1 MGDPE
6 RLHQPD
12 ELKRFKYSLI
22 LPFLFVV
29 LLWTIKIVEFS
40 GDFNLFRYGV
50 YPRNANGLF
59 GVILSPLIHSDFNHL
74 LSNSIPLLILGTGI
88 IYFYRELAYRVVGF
102 VWLISG
108 SCVWVGAR
116 ESYHIGASGLIYG
129 LAAFLFL
136 SGVIR
141 RDIRLAAISL
151 IVVFLYGGMVWG
163 VFPLFPQIS
172 WEFHFFG
179 AFSGFIAAILY
190 RDRGPKPIEWS
201 WEKEEEFI
209 DEDYTEDLENKSIE

>member
-1 MGDPE
+1 MDQSVE
-6 RLHQPD
+6 S
-12 ELKRFKYSLI
+12 KRFKYSFI

-29 LLWTIKIVEFS
+29 LLWTVKIVDFS
-40 GDFNLFRYGV
+40 GDFNLFMYGV
-50 YPRNANGLF
+50 YPRTFNGLL
-59 GVILSPLIHSDFNHL
+59 GVFLSPLIHSDFNHL

-102 VWLISG
+102 VWLLSG
-108 SCVWVGAR
+108 FCVWVGAR

-141 RDIRLAAISL
+141 KDIRLAAISL
-151 IVVFLYGGMVWG
+151 LVVFLYGGLIWG

-172 WEFHFFG
+172 WEFHLFG
-179 AFSGFIAAILY
+179 AFSGFIAAVFY
-190 RDRGPKPIEWS
+190 RDRGPKPIEWT
-201 WEKEEEFI
+201 WEKEEDI
-209 DEDYTEDLENKSIE
+209 NDEDNIEDLENKTIE